1 MKNSLLV
8 GLFLMGFVS
17 FIQAATDYEAD
28 EQFFHVDE
36 PVNDALDDA
45 NFIICIMSSMRPDA
59 FVNDGN
65 YVAALNLYDCFAQ
78 QESQLDE
85 TSKAKL
91 VKAEDKNKQAAGDSG
106 SQGELKDKKPIME
119 SLLNV
124 TRNSTT
130 DPVITK
136 AWLGHNDPEMEG
148 KVYTRIKQTA
158 GMSKDA
164 PNGEFEM
171 HWVVYATE
179 SHSQTPESEFQAWGY
194 LKVQGTTISMIEQ
207 SREGSSKFTATYA
220 DNGNI
225 EGAFVTKLNVLEKDD
240 VTELNGSEEDDYF
253 YQGFYKFNINRNDKS
268 YCKKLLRVEKKLP
281 KPFAQKEDLYIT
293 STLAPADY
301 ASLGINKE
309 DADEICFSTK
319 ESESTRNVLSYGVY
333 NQDGSSLDIGL
344 TEMSLQTELTDLAG
358 DKVKRSMCMPTQMQ
372 IMCGSITSTLI
383 LLMKTRYLSKSFM
396 MMSKLKVIKIFA

>member
-1 MKNSLLV
+1 MKNSLLI

-36 PVNDALDDA
+36 PLNDALDDA

-106 SQGELKDKKPIME
+106 SQGELKDKKAIME

-136 AWLGHNDPEMEG
+136 AWIGHNDPEMEG

-194 LKVQGTTISMIEQ
+194 LKVQGKTISMIEQ

-240 VTELNGSEEDDYF
+240 VTELNDSEDDDSF

-268 YCKKLLRVEKKLP
+268 YCKKLLRVEKKSP
-281 KPFAQKEDLYIT
+281 KPLAQKEDLYIT

-301 ASLGINKE
+301 VGLGIKKE

-333 NQDGSSLDIGL
+333 FISFASL
-344 TEMSLQTELTDLAG
+344 
-358 DKVKRSMCMPTQMQ
+358 
-372 IMCGSITSTLI
+372 
-383 LLMKTRYLSKSFM
+383 KSN
-396 MMSKLKVIKIFA
+396 

>member
-1 MKNSLLV
+1 MKNSLLI
-8 GLFLMGFVS
+8 GLFLMGLVG

-28 EQFFHVDE
+28 EQIFHVDE
-36 PVNDALDDA
+36 PLNDALDDA

-59 FVNDGN
+59 FLNDGN
-65 YVAALNLYDCFAQ
+65 YIAALNLDDCFAQ
-78 QESQLDE
+78 QNQAFDE
-85 TSKAKL
+85 QAKAKPTQ
-91 VKAEDKNKQAAGDSG
+91 VGDKNKLAAGDSG
-106 SQGELKDKKPIME
+106 SQAEQKDRKPIME

-136 AWLGHNDPEMEG
+136 AWIGHNAPEMEG

-171 HWVVYATE
+171 HWVEYATE

-225 EGAFVTKLNVLEKDD
+225 EGAFVT
-240 VTELNGSEEDDYF
+240 ELNDSEDDDSF

-268 YCKKLLRVEKKLP
+268 YCKKLLRVEKNHLSLWRK
-281 KPFAQKEDLYIT
+281 KRIYI
-293 STLAPADY
+293 
-301 ASLGINKE
+301 
-309 DADEICFSTK
+309 
-319 ESESTRNVLSYGVY
+319 
-333 NQDGSSLDIGL
+333 
-344 TEMSLQTELTDLAG
+344 
-358 DKVKRSMCMPTQMQ
+358 
-372 IMCGSITSTLI
+372 
-383 LLMKTRYLSKSFM
+383 
-396 MMSKLKVIKIFA
+396 